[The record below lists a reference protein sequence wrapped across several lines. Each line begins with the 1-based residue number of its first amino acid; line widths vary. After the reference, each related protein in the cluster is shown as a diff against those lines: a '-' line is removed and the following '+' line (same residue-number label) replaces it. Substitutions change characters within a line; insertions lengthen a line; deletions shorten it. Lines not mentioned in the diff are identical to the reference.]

1 VVFTGWYGNFILCHT
16 WNDALGGVFRLF
28 SLKKRGNACKS
39 QKKVVTLQ
47 PQFKKDKTMDDF
59 KKYLGVALIVLGVLC
74 LVIYK
79 FSTPENWLL
88 VSSMV
93 LEVGG
98 ILAYIFIN
106 KKA

>member
-1 VVFTGWYGNFILCHT
+1 MENV
-16 WNDALGGVFRLF
+16 
-28 SLKKRGNACKS
+28 
-39 QKKVVTLQ
+39 
-47 PQFKKDKTMDDF
+47 M
-59 KKYLGVALIVLGVLC
+59 KYLGVALLVLGVLC

-79 FSTPENWLL
+79 YAAQENWLL

>member
-1 VVFTGWYGNFILCHT
+1 
-16 WNDALGGVFRLF
+16 
-28 SLKKRGNACKS
+28 
-39 QKKVVTLQ
+39 
-47 PQFKKDKTMDDF
+47 MDSI

-79 FSTPENWLL
+79 YALPQNFLL
-88 VSSMV
+88 ILSMV

-106 KKA
+106 KKQG

>member
-1 VVFTGWYGNFILCHT
+1 M
-16 WNDALGGVFRLF
+16 
-28 SLKKRGNACKS
+28 NA
-39 QKKVVTLQ
+39 
-47 PQFKKDKTMDDF
+47 FM
-59 KKYLGVALIVLGVLC
+59 KYLGVILLVLGVLC

-79 FSTPENWLL
+79 YAMPQNWLL
-88 VSSMV
+88 IVSMV